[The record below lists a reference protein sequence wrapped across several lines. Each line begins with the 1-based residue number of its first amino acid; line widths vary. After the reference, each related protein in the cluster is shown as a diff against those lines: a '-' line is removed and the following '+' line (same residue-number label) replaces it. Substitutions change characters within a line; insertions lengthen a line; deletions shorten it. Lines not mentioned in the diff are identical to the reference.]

1 MMIFEGDY
9 VRLTSEHVFLRVE
22 EVLAD
27 DIVRLEDGFN
37 VLASSMFIQEVKSA
51 DEYAAFADPILA
63 VTDANYGT
71 IPTGYDLVMALVH
84 DNPFMDG
91 VVLYGWDEVTQINAE
106 LAGGEAD
113 ATVLYYVKGSIMD
126 DMAREQ
132 LDVMEVA

>member
-51 DEYAAFADPILA
+51 DEYAAFEDHILA

>member
-1 MMIFEGDY
+1 
-9 VRLTSEHVFLRVE
+9 
-22 EVLAD
+22 
-27 DIVRLEDGFN
+27 
-37 VLASSMFIQEVKSA
+37 
-51 DEYAAFADPILA
+51 

>member
-51 DEYAAFADPILA
+51 DEYAAFEDPILA

>member
-51 DEYAAFADPILA
+51 DEYAELEAQAA
-63 VTDANYGT
+63 VQVIPVTQHNYGT
-71 IPTGYDLVMALVH
+71 IPTGYDLVISEMGT
-84 DNPFMDG
+84 DPFADG
-91 VVLYGWDEVTQINAE
+91 FVVYGWDELDMFNWGITHP
-106 LAGGEAD
+106 
-113 ATVLYYVKGSIMD
+113 VLSYVRTIPLTASKVFRIHPAMG
-126 DMAREQ
+126 A
-132 LDVMEVA
+132 